1 MPLNYLVKKYL
12 KKYYL
17 YNINM
22 EMVNPEDMT
31 LEEIKEQLALYNRLY
46 YQKRRHEKDFMETKR
61 LSAIRHNRRK
71 KLNEM
76 VDDGKIEL
84 KDINYDN
91 KDENESDKA
100 QSKQPSQESI
110 KAQHII

>member
-1 MPLNYLVKKYL
+1 MT
-12 KKYYL
+12 
-17 YNINM
+17 IIQ
-22 EMVNPEDMT
+22 PEDMT

-91 KDENESDKA
+91 KDENEK
-100 QSKQPSQESI
+100 
-110 KAQHII
+110 

>member
-31 LEEIKEQLALYNRLY
+31 LALYNRLY

-61 LSAIRHNRRK
+61 LSAIRHHRRK

-76 VDDGKIEL
+76 VDDGKIKL

-91 KDENESDKA
+91 RNENDNDK
-100 QSKQPSQESI
+100 PTV
-110 KAQHII
+110 KATKPRKYKGTTYNIISTA

>member
-1 MPLNYLVKKYL
+1 MTM
-12 KKYYL
+12 
-17 YNINM
+17 IQ
-22 EMVNPEDMT
+22 PEDMT

-61 LSAIRHNRRK
+61 LSAIRHHRRK

-91 KDENESDKA
+91 KNENENDK
-100 QSKQPSQESI
+100 PTV
-110 KAQHII
+110 KATKPRKYKGTTYNIISTA

>member
-1 MPLNYLVKKYL
+1 
-12 KKYYL
+12 
-17 YNINM
+17 M

-61 LSAIRHNRRK
+61 LSAIRHHRRK

-76 VDDGKIEL
+76 VDDEKIEL
-84 KDINYDN
+84 KDINY
-91 KDENESDKA
+91 ENEHDKPTVKA
-100 QSKQPSQESI
+100 TSQESI

>member
-1 MPLNYLVKKYL
+1 MTM
-12 KKYYL
+12 
-17 YNINM
+17 IQ
-22 EMVNPEDMT
+22 PEDMT

-91 KDENESDKA
+91 
-100 QSKQPSQESI
+100 
-110 KAQHII
+110 

>member
-1 MPLNYLVKKYL
+1 MT
-12 KKYYL
+12 
-17 YNINM
+17 II
-22 EMVNPEDMT
+22 EPEDMT

-91 KDENESDKA
+91 
-100 QSKQPSQESI
+100 
-110 KAQHII
+110 

>member
-1 MPLNYLVKKYL
+1 
-12 KKYYL
+12 
-17 YNINM
+17 
-22 EMVNPEDMT
+22 
-31 LEEIKEQLALYNRLY
+31 
-46 YQKRRHEKDFMETKR
+46 METKR

-91 KDENESDKA
+91 
-100 QSKQPSQESI
+100 
-110 KAQHII
+110 

>member
-1 MPLNYLVKKYL
+1 M
-12 KKYYL
+12 
-17 YNINM
+17 IQ
-22 EMVNPEDMT
+22 PEDMT

-46 YQKRRHEKDFMETKR
+46 YQKRRHEKYFMETKR

-91 KDENESDKA
+91 
-100 QSKQPSQESI
+100 
-110 KAQHII
+110 

>member
-1 MPLNYLVKKYL
+1 MTM
-12 KKYYL
+12 
-17 YNINM
+17 IQ
-22 EMVNPEDMT
+22 PEDMT

-46 YQKRRHEKDFMETKR
+46 YQKRRHEKNFMETKR

-91 KDENESDKA
+91 
-100 QSKQPSQESI
+100 
-110 KAQHII
+110 

>member
-1 MPLNYLVKKYL
+1 MTM
-12 KKYYL
+12 
-17 YNINM
+17 IQ
-22 EMVNPEDMT
+22 PEDMT

-91 KDENESDKA
+91 KDENESDK
-100 QSKQPSQESI
+100 STV
-110 KAQHII
+110 KAPKPRKYKGTTYNIISTA

>member
-1 MPLNYLVKKYL
+1 MT
-12 KKYYL
+12 
-17 YNINM
+17 IIQ
-22 EMVNPEDMT
+22 PEDMT

-91 KDENESDKA
+91 
-100 QSKQPSQESI
+100 
-110 KAQHII
+110 